1 MHSWRTTVEDGKGGS
16 LLMGRD
22 GGQNEQFPVGMRV
35 LAVDDDPTCLKVL
48 EAMLLRCRYNV
59 TTTNK
64 ATSALKLLREKR
76 GCFDL
81 VISDVHMPDMDGF
94 RLLELVGL
102 EMDLPVIMLS
112 VNGETKT
119 VMKGITHGAC
129 DYLLKPVRIEEL
141 KNIWQHVVRRRK
153 LAHKKYSHFD
163 EGEESDKHQIVSKE
177 AGDGLNMNGSP
188 NRNDKFSRK
197 RKDQNEDDEDNCEE
211 NMLENEDSTTQKKP
225 RVVWS
230 MDLHRKFVAA
240 VNQTGIDKAV
250 PKRILELMNVEKL
263 TRENVASHL
272 QKYRLYLRRLSAKAS
287 QQVNMVAAF
296 GGRDSYISS
305 LDSFGTFQTLGA
317 SGKLQAFRSLQSSEV
332 LVNANTSGLGLHDRF
347 SSRIIQVGNSNTN
360 TPSADISKLQPIIL
374 PSNQCGRL
382 LQGVPTSLELQ
393 QLQLNRIH
401 KPISHFP
408 GSLSG
413 SRISI
418 PNNSFSN
425 VTNSDFIAQ
434 SPEQRLPF
442 CSLANLS
449 SSRSLST
456 SLDPSLVSVG
466 FSSEL
471 LDASRCKADLQS
483 AVPLTPY
490 TTSTPSIVSLTN
502 NENLPNFLDNF
513 PIAQRDSSSQSI
525 YSTSTIVSPSQ
536 DPFIGK
542 DAKFHKSSSSGP
554 SMLSLTTMDEERN
567 LLNFSNANHAKQRE
581 PKEEHIYEQ
590 EALFNSLSRTALS
603 TSLVTNS
610 VSGNQR
616 VNNSHHNPGYSICSP
631 SCQID
636 KSNNHSSQKDK
647 VNWEIMK
654 VQGGSVLFDCFLDDA
669 VGSLIKLEKDHIS
682 FAENNNESD
691 MYPLDPC
698 L

>member
-1 MHSWRTTVEDGKGGS
+1 
-16 LLMGRD
+16 MGRD

-76 GCFDL
+76 EYFDL

-163 EGEESDKHQIVSKE
+163 DGEESDKHQIVSKE
-177 AGDGLNMNGSP
+177 AGDGLNPNGLP
-188 NRNDKFSRK
+188 NQNEKFSRK
-197 RKDQNEDDEDNCEE
+197 RKDQNEEDEDNCEE
-211 NMLENEDSTTQKKP
+211 NMLENEDSTTQKKQ

-240 VNQTGIDKAV
+240 VNQMGIDKAV

-272 QKYRLYLRRLSAKAS
+272 QKYRLYLRRLSAAAS
-287 QQVNMVAAF
+287 RQVNMVAAF

-305 LDSFGTFQTLGA
+305 LDDFGTFQTLGA
-317 SGKLQAFRSLQSSEV
+317 SGKLQAIRSLQSSEV

-347 SSRIIQVGNSNTN
+347 SSSIIQVGNSNTN
-360 TPSADISKLQPIIL
+360 IPPADISRLQPIIL
-374 PSNQCGRL
+374 PSNQYGRL
-382 LQGVPTSLELQ
+382 VQGVPTSLELQ

-434 SPEQRLPF
+434 SPEQQTPSRT
-442 CSLANLS
+442 LANLS
-449 SSRSLST
+449 SSTSLST

-471 LDASRCKADLQS
+471 ADASRCKADLQS

-490 TTSTPSIVSLTN
+490 TTSTPSIVSFTN

-513 PIAQRDSSSQSI
+513 PVAQRGSSSQSI
-525 YSTSTIVSPSQ
+525 SSTSTIVSPSQ

-542 DAKFHKSSSSGP
+542 DAKCHKSSSGGP

-567 LLNFSNANHAKQRE
+567 FLNFSNASNSKQIE
-581 PKEEHIYEQ
+581 PEEEHIYEQ
-590 EALFNSLSRTALS
+590 EALFNSFSSTAN
-603 TSLVTNS
+603 LVTNS

-616 VNNSHHNPGYSICSP
+616 VNNSLHNPGYSICSP

-636 KSNNHSSQKDK
+636 KSDNNSSQKDK
-647 VNWEIMK
+647 LNWEIMK

-669 VGSLIKLEKDHIS
+669 VGSLIKPEKDHIS
-682 FAENNNESD
+682 FAENSESD
-691 MYPLDPC
+691 MYPLDAC